1 MEPRSGGRVSGAGR
15 LEGKVVI
22 VTGAA
27 GYVGQVLARRLGVEG
42 ARVVVCDQRDVAL
55 VAEAVRAT
63 GADVL
68 ALNVDV
74 TSEASTREMAR
85 QTVARFGRID
95 GLVNNAGLFLGP
107 GMDAR
112 SIMDVDLDAWDRTF
126 AVNVK
131 GPFLCTRA
139 VFPFMR
145 DQRSG
150 KVVNIGSG
158 SWLHTSRG
166 RPSVPHYSSSKAAVT
181 GLTRAL
187 AKELGEFG
195 ICINTLAPGTM
206 PLEAREQD
214 PTTLPGAAERAL
226 GRVGVPA
233 DVAGTMVFLLS
244 ADSDF
249 ITGQMIVVNGG
260 AETW

>member
-1 MEPRSGGRVSGAGR
+1 MAR
-15 LEGKVVI
+15 LAGKVII

-27 GYVGQVLARRLGVEG
+27 GYVGQVLARRLGEEG
-42 ARVVVCDQRDVAL
+42 ARVVVCDLRDTSAL
-55 VAEAVRAT
+55 AERVQEA
-63 GADVL
+63 GAEVL
-68 ALNVDV
+68 SLNVDV
-74 TSEASTREMAR
+74 TSEAATLQMAR
-85 QTVARFGRID
+85 QTMQRFGRID
-95 GLVNNAGLFLGP
+95 GLVNNAGQFLGP
-107 GMDAR
+107 GMEPR
-112 SIMDVDLDAWDRTF
+112 SLMDVDVQVWDRTF
-126 AVNVK
+126 SVNVK

-145 DQRSG
+145 EQRSG

-166 RPSVPHYSSSKAAVT
+166 RLSVPHYSSSKAAVT

-187 AKELGEFG
+187 ANELGEFG

-206 PLEAREQD
+206 PLTALEQD
-214 PTTLPGAAERAL
+214 PATLPGAKERAL
-226 GRVGVPA
+226 GRVGVPG
-233 DVAGTMVFLLS
+233 DVAGTVVFLLS